1 MTREALERRLPW
13 VVDAGRR
20 LPDPAYNFARRL
32 ARRSAVGFRVPFSWG
47 SLRRTSPL
55 NSHYGYGR
63 GTPIDRWY
71 IDRFMHEQSDA
82 FRGRIL
88 EMQNPEWS
96 NRYAD
101 LGTSSLD
108 ILDID
113 PTNTAATIVADLD
126 ESGSLP
132 ADRFDCIVV
141 PQTLQYVRQPA
152 VVLRT
157 LGDAA
162 ARGCSI
168 LITVPTISKLD
179 PTCGPDGDRWRF
191 TPAGVKS
198 LLAVAYP
205 DAEHTISWYGN
216 VLTAT
221 AFLQGVSA
229 EELTAEELSYVD
241 DDFPL
246 LVCARVTL

>member
-1 MTREALERRLPW
+1 MTRDAIERRLPW
-13 VVDAGRR
+13 IRDAGRR
-20 LPDPAYNFARRL
+20 LPDPAYNVARKVTHR
-32 ARRSAVGFRVPFSWG
+32 AAVGFRTPFRWG

-55 NSHYGYGR
+55 NDHYGYGR

-88 EMQNPEWS
+88 ELQNPEWS
-96 NRYAD
+96 SRYAD

-113 PTNTAATIVADLD
+113 PSNVAATIFADLD
-126 ESGSLP
+126 EPGSLP

-152 VVLRT
+152 VALHT
-157 LGDAA
+157 LGEAA
-162 ARGCSI
+162 ASGCSL
-168 LITVPTISKLD
+168 LITAPTISRLD
-179 PTCGPDGDRWRF
+179 PTCGPQGDRWRF
-191 TPAGVKS
+191 TPAGLNS
-198 LLAVAYP
+198 LLEQAYP
-205 DAEHTISWYGN
+205 DAEQTISWYGN

-221 AFLQGVSA
+221 AFLHGVSA
-229 EELTAEELSYVD
+229 EELTTEELSDVD
-241 DDFPL
+241 DDFPV